1 MAWLKKLA
9 LVLLAIVPYA
19 TASPALSPRSREIL
33 SLEDL
38 ESEDKYVIGLKQG
51 LSPTDLKKHLL
62 RVSAVQYRNKNSTFE
77 GGTGVKRT
85 YAIGDYRAY
94 TAVLDRDTVR
104 QIWNDT
110 LIDCIER
117 EKIYTIHGNVA
128 TQEKPPW
135 GLATLSNKKPHGF
148 LYRYDKSAGEG
159 TFAYVLDTGI
169 NSKHVDFEGRA
180 YMGFSPPETEPTDIN
195 GHGTHVA
202 GIIGGKTFGVAKKT
216 QLIGVKVFL
225 DDEATTSTLMEGL
238 EWAVNDITTKGR
250 QGRSIINM
258 SLGGPYS
265 QALNDAID
273 HIADMGILPVAAAG
287 NKGIP
292 ATFISPASAD
302 KAMTVGAINSDWQ
315 ETNFS
320 NFGPQV
326 NILAP
331 GEDVLSAYVST
342 NTATRVLSG
351 TSMAAP
357 HVAGL
362 ALYLMALEEF
372 DSTQKLTDRILQ
384 LGMKNK
390 VVNLMTDSPN
400 LIIHNNVK

>member
-1 MAWLKKLA
+1 MCGSAW
-9 LVLLAIVPYA
+9 
-19 TASPALSPRSREIL
+19 
-33 SLEDL
+33 
-38 ESEDKYVIGLKQG
+38 SELT
-51 LSPTDLKKHLL
+51 P
-62 RVSAVQYRNKNSTFE
+62 ST
-77 GGTGVKRT
+77 
-85 YAIGDYRAY
+85 
-94 TAVLDRDTVR
+94 
-104 QIWNDT
+104 
-110 LIDCIER
+110 
-117 EKIYTIHGNVA
+117 
-128 TQEKPPW
+128 
-135 GLATLSNKKPHGF
+135 
-148 LYRYDKSAGEG
+148 
-159 TFAYVLDTGI
+159 
-169 NSKHVDFEGRA
+169 
-180 YMGFSPPETEPTDIN
+180 
-195 GHGTHVA
+195 
-202 GIIGGKTFGVAKKT
+202 
-216 QLIGVKVFL
+216 
-225 DDEATTSTLMEGL
+225 
-238 EWAVNDITTKGR
+238 
-250 QGRSIINM
+250 
-258 SLGGPYS
+258 GGPYS

>member
-1 MAWLKKLA
+1 
-9 LVLLAIVPYA
+9 
-19 TASPALSPRSREIL
+19 
-33 SLEDL
+33 
-38 ESEDKYVIGLKQG
+38 
-51 LSPTDLKKHLL
+51 
-62 RVSAVQYRNKNSTFE
+62 
-77 GGTGVKRT
+77 
-85 YAIGDYRAY
+85 
-94 TAVLDRDTVR
+94 
-104 QIWNDT
+104 
-110 LIDCIER
+110 
-117 EKIYTIHGNVA
+117 
-128 TQEKPPW
+128 
-135 GLATLSNKKPHGF
+135 
-148 LYRYDKSAGEG
+148 
-159 TFAYVLDTGI
+159 
-169 NSKHVDFEGRA
+169 
-180 YMGFSPPETEPTDIN
+180 
-195 GHGTHVA
+195 
-202 GIIGGKTFGVAKKT
+202 
-216 QLIGVKVFL
+216 
-225 DDEATTSTLMEGL
+225 
-238 EWAVNDITTKGR
+238 
-250 QGRSIINM
+250 
-258 SLGGPYS
+258 
-265 QALNDAID
+265 LNDAID

>member
-1 MAWLKKLA
+1 MVWVKLLA
-9 LVLLAIVPYA
+9 LIFMAVVPYT
-19 TASPALSPRSREIL
+19 TASPEINPRFHTIL
-33 SLEDL
+33 SLADL
-38 ESEDKYVIGLKQG
+38 EYEDKYVVGLQNN

-62 RVSAVQYRNKNSTFE
+62 RVSAVQYRNKNTTFE
-77 GGTGVKRT
+77 GGTGVRKT

-94 TAVLDRDTVR
+94 SAVLDRDTIKE
-104 QIWNDT
+104 IWNDT
-110 LIDCIER
+110 
-117 EKIYTIHGNVA
+117 V
-128 TQEKPPW
+128 EKPPW

-169 NSKHVDFEGRA
+169 NTKHVDFEGRA
-180 YMGFSPPETEPTDIN
+180 SMGFNPPETEPTDIN

-225 DDEATTSTLMEGL
+225 DDEATTSTLLEGL
-238 EWAVNDITTKGR
+238 EWAVNDIRSKSR
-250 QGRSIINM
+250 QSRSVINL

-265 QALNDAID
+265 EALNRAVN
-273 HIADMGILPVAAAG
+273 HISDIGILPVVAAG
-287 NKGIP
+287 NEGIP
-292 ATFISPASAD
+292 ATFFSPASAD
-302 KAMTVGAINSDWQ
+302 RVLTVGAINSDWQ

-331 GEDVLSAYVST
+331 GQDILSAYIST
-342 NTATRVLSG
+342 SRATRVLSG

-362 ALYLMALEEF
+362 ALYLMALEDF
-372 DSTQKLTDRILQ
+372 DSTKKLMDRILQ
-384 LGMKNK
+384 LGKKDK

-400 LIIHNNVK
+400 LIVHNNVK

>member
-104 QIWNDT
+104 EIWNDT
-110 LIDCIER
+110 L
-117 EKIYTIHGNVA
+117 
-128 TQEKPPW
+128 EKPPW

-180 YMGFSPPETEPTDIN
+180 YMGFSPPKTEPTDIN

-250 QGRSIINM
+250 QGRSVINM

>member
-9 LVLLAIVPYA
+9 LVWLAIAPYA
-19 TASPALSPRSREIL
+19 TASPAVRPRFREIL

-104 QIWNDT
+104 EIWNDT
-110 LIDCIER
+110 L
-117 EKIYTIHGNVA
+117 
-128 TQEKPPW
+128 EKPPW

-169 NSKHVDFEGRA
+169 NTKHVDFEGRA
-180 YMGFSPPETEPTDIN
+180 YMGFNPPETEPTDIN

-238 EWAVNDITTKGR
+238 EWAVNDITTKSR
-250 QGRSIINM
+250 QGRSVINM

-265 QALNDAID
+265 QALNDAVD

-302 KAMTVGAINSDWQ
+302 KVMTVGSINSDWQ
-315 ETNFS
+315 ESNFS

-362 ALYLMALEEF
+362 ALYLMALEDF
-372 DSTQKLTDRILQ
+372 GSTQKLTERIVQ